1 LLGTPPRFDPFANL
15 GWRGW
20 LVLGVC
26 GTLALGLLILQIRQL
41 LGRRVARG

>member
-1 LLGTPPRFDPFANL
+1 LLGTPPRFDHFANL